1 MERHDTVQWHPDPQP
16 PDQRHQDPGVSAPR
30 SAAEARAE
38 VEALRAQ
45 RRAAREAE
53 FRARHGDR
61 VPGRPAIVASWVGTV
76 VFAVATTAA
85 VVDPDAFIGAFFVV
99 AVAWFVA
106 GSALFVVDLVLAA
119 ARSRDTAMGIGGL
132 FFLAGSAPRRVQ
144 WHLLGSLAAQVVV
157 AVVGAAL
164 RPFTPLAFGTL
175 TPMLGLALCGWWG
188 VRHGLFPPRDGGR
201 TPP

>member
-1 MERHDTVQWHPDPQP
+1 MSE
-16 PDQRHQDPGVSAPR
+16 PR

-45 RRAAREAE
+45 RRSAREAE

-61 VPGRPAIVASWVGTV
+61 VPGRPAIVASWVGTG
-76 VFAVATTAA
+76 VFAVVSTAA
-85 VVDPDAFIGAFFVV
+85 VVDPDAFIGAFFVI
-99 AVAWFVA
+99 AVAWFLA
-106 GSALFVVDLVLAA
+106 GSTLFVVDLVLAA
-119 ARSRDTAMGIGGL
+119 SRSRDTAMGIGGL

-157 AVVGAAL
+157 AVAGAAL

-175 TPMLGLALCGWWG
+175 APMLGLALCGWWG
-188 VRHGLFPPRDGGR
+188 VRHGLFPLRDGGR
-201 TPP
+201 TAP